1 MMFASPVSNPCTN
14 PVFPQSTVPARVVVV
29 LVEMTVLVVVCGRVV
44 VVLVEMT
51 VLVVVGGRVVDVDVL
66 VDVVVT
72 PTGSVNSFENALSVP
87 SLAYAETVKA
97 CPTAASSPPTSERMV
112 PSPARVGIPALMGAP

>member
-14 PVFPQSTVPARVVVV
+14 PVFPQSTVPA
-29 LVEMTVLVVVCGRVV
+29 RVV

-72 PTGSVNSFENALSVP
+72 PTGSVNSFERALSVP
-87 SLAYAETVKA
+87 SLAYAVTVKA
-97 CPTAASSPPTSERMV
+97 CPTAASSPPTSELMV
-112 PSPARVGIPALMGAP
+112 PSPAMVGIPALMGAP